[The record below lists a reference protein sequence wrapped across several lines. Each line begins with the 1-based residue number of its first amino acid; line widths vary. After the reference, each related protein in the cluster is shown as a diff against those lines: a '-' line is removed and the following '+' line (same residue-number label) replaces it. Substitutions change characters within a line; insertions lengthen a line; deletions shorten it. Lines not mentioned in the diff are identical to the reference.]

1 MRPGQNNNKRMRG
14 NRPSNNRRGPNPLTR
29 SYESNG
35 PDVKIRGNAHH
46 IAEKYLQLARDAH
59 TGGDPVAAE
68 NYLQHAEHYFRL
80 IAAAQAAQAH
90 AQSGRPPG
98 EGDTVEIED
107 DEDFGGVA
115 DRFASPAERNPAP
128 YAPPLYAPGQ
138 PNPAGAG
145 PQPTFAEGERQLQP
159 LPQPQQGDPRGGY
172 QQRQDRQPRPQQQ
185 DRGPRPDR
193 PYGDRQERG
202 EFREGR
208 GRDFRPR
215 EFRPYRDA
223 NAPRETPPAIGDAAA
238 ALPSFITAAPRVPG
252 PMDAELPAAQ
262 EAVVETNATV
272 EPSDA
277 GFEPSGGDPRFPGRA
292 RRRRL
297 RSPYGFHPAAN
308 QDEEGEGPVPP
319 SDAPVTE

>member
-46 IAEKYLQLARDAH
+46 IAEKYLQLARDSH
-59 TGGDPVAAE
+59 TSGDPVAAE

-98 EGDTVEIED
+98 EGEAVEIED
-107 DEDFGGVA
+107 DEDFGSGVA
-115 DRFASPAERNPAP
+115 DRFASPPERNPPPFVPQP
-128 YAPPLYAPGQ
+128 YVAGQ
-138 PNPAGAG
+138 PNAPGVG
-145 PQPTFAEGERQLQP
+145 PQPTFAEGERQ
-159 LPQPQQGDPRGGY
+159 PQQGGDQRGGY
-172 QQRQDRQPRPQQQ
+172 QQRQDRPRPQQQ

-193 PYGDRQERG
+193 PYGDRQDRG

-208 GRDFRPR
+208 RDFKPR
-215 EFRPYRDA
+215 EFRPYRDP
-223 NAPRETPPAIGDAAA
+223 NAPRENPPPVAAEGAA
-238 ALPSFITAAPRVPG
+238 ALPAFITAAPRAPG
-252 PMDAELPAAQ
+252 PTDAETPAPQ
-262 EAVVETNATV
+262 ENAVETNGAV
-272 EPSDA
+272 EAGDN
-277 GFEPSGGDPRFPGRA
+277 GFEPSGDPRFPGRV

-308 QDEEGEGPVPP
+308 QDDESEGPVPP
-319 SDAPVTE
+319 SDPPVSE

>member
-1 MRPGQNNNKRMRG
+1 MRPGQNNKRMRG

-46 IAEKYLQLARDAH
+46 IAEKYLQLARDSH
-59 TGGDPVAAE
+59 TSGDPVAAE

-80 IAAAQAAQAH
+80 IAAAQSAQAH

-98 EGDTVEIED
+98 EGEAVEVED

-115 DRFASPAERNPAP
+115 DRFASPVERNPAP
-128 YAPPLYAPGQ
+128 YAP
-138 PNPAGAG
+138 
-145 PQPTFAEGERQLQP
+145 
-159 LPQPQQGDPRGGY
+159 
-172 QQRQDRQPRPQQQ
+172 QDRPRPQQQ

-193 PYGDRQERG
+193 PYGDRQDRG

-208 GRDFRPR
+208 RDFKPR
-215 EFRPYRDA
+215 EFRPYRDP
-223 NAPRETPPAIGDAAA
+223 NAPRDNPPAAGDAPAA

-252 PMDAELPAAQ
+252 PMDAEVP
-262 EAVVETNATV
+262 TGPDNSV
-272 EPSDA
+272 EPNVMA
-277 GFEPSGGDPRFPGRA
+277 EPGDNPLEAAGDPRFPGRA

-297 RSPYGFHPAAN
+297 RSPYGFHPSAN
-308 QDEEGEGPVPP
+308 QDDESEGPVPP
-319 SDAPVTE
+319 NDPPVND

>member
-1 MRPGQNNNKRMRG
+1 MRPGQNNKRMRG

-46 IAEKYLQLARDAH
+46 IAEKYLQLARDSH
-59 TGGDPVAAE
+59 TSGDPVAAE

-80 IAAAQAAQAH
+80 IASAQAAQAH

-98 EGDTVEIED
+98 EGEAVEVED

-115 DRFASPAERNPAP
+115 DRFASPVERAPVP
-128 YAPPLYAPGQ
+128 YAPQPYGPSQPSAPGV
-138 PNPAGAG
+138 G
-145 PQPTFAEGERQLQP
+145 PQPSFAEGERP
-159 LPQPQQGDPRGGY
+159 SQQGGEQRGAY
-172 QQRQDRQPRPQQQ
+172 QQRQDRPRQPQQ

-208 GRDFRPR
+208 RDFKPR
-215 EFRPYRDA
+215 EFRPYRDP
-223 NAPRETPPAIGDAAA
+223 NAPRENPPPAAPEGVA
-238 ALPSFITAAPRVPG
+238 ALPSFITAAPRVTG
-252 PMDAELPAAQ
+252 PMDAETPAPQ
-262 EAVVETNATV
+262 ENIAEAAATV
-272 EPSDA
+272 ESNEAGLEPTNDA
-277 GFEPSGGDPRFPGRA
+277 RFPGRT

-308 QDEEGEGPVPP
+308 QDEESEGPVPP
-319 SDAPVTE
+319 SDTPVSE

>member
-1 MRPGQNNNKRMRG
+1 MRPGQNKRMRG

-46 IAEKYLQLARDAH
+46 IAEKYLQLARDSH
-59 TGGDPVAAE
+59 TSGDPVAAE

-98 EGDTVEIED
+98 EGEAVEIED

-115 DRFASPAERNPAP
+115 DRFASPVERNPAP
-128 YAPPLYAPGQ
+128 FAPQPYVQGQ
-138 PNPAGAG
+138 PNAPGAG
-145 PQPTFAEGERQLQP
+145 PQPTFVEGERQ
-159 LPQPQQGDPRGGY
+159 PQQGGDQRGY
-172 QQRQDRQPRPQQQ
+172 QQRQDRPMRPQQQ
-185 DRGPRPDR
+185 DRGPRQDR

-208 GRDFRPR
+208 GRDFKPR
-215 EFRPYRDA
+215 EFRPYRDP
-223 NAPRETPPAIGDAAA
+223 NPPRENPPAAADNAAA

-252 PMDAELPAAQ
+252 PMDAEVPAGQDNSA
-262 EAVVETNATV
+262 EANGMVESGDN
-272 EPSDA
+272 
-277 GFEPSGGDPRFPGRA
+277 GFEASGDPRFPGRA

-297 RSPYGFHPAAN
+297 RSPYGFHPSAN
-308 QDEEGEGPVPP
+308 QDEESEGPVPP
-319 SDAPVTE
+319 DDAPVSE